1 MSKLWTR
8 GILKEE
14 DGFSRSHL
22 KNISSLDPGRL
33 RIFGIGNIFIIQ

>member
-1 MSKLWTR
+1 MSKLWTH

-14 DGFSRSHL
+14 EGFSRFDL
-22 KNISSLDPGRL
+22 KNTSSLDPGRL